1 MQYVVVR
8 DTTISAGPGIV
19 YRPVGDAPVG
29 TIVEV
34 IDQQNGW
41 MRIEGGAPDRSY
53 WIESRELSPVNG
65 PPVGHGPILETTGD
79 RPQRV
84 QRDTS
89 MRNIDLSWEGAS
101 GALQGLDVALR
112 DLYKSAAA
120 GNVDTTLAKLR
131 QIGELAEESAP
142 WAARASNKTRNLLRA
157 ATQGKLTP
165 LGRVLSRWLEK
176 DRSWQAI
183 IEKYGDP
190 FDYTKSPADRMAT
203 AERIIKGS
211 GRSSRAMNGLQ
222 AFGKALLVLNVVVSA
237 HQIAEGVKKQGTR
250 EAALGT
256 VDIAEGTTNAI
267 LGVGSYT
274 ATKMGWLKAAGG
286 GWGSVGASVLAA
298 AGAVTLAFE
307 ETRRSVRGDRTM
319 IVEATDFYTDLY
331 DSGGRQGGISGG
343 AKQAAAGLGL
353 VITWP
358 LAWLQSGG
366 DIPERPQASGRRG
379 L

>member
-1 MQYVVVR
+1 MQYIVVR
-8 DTTISAGPGIV
+8 EATIHAGPGLV
-19 YRPVGDAPVG
+19 YRPVGDASVG
-29 TIVEV
+29 AIIEV
-34 IDQQNGW
+34 IDEQKGW
-41 MRIEGGAPDRSY
+41 MRIDGSAPGRDD
-53 WIESRELSPVNG
+53 WIESGDIAPANG
-65 PPVGHGPILETTGD
+65 PVAGKGPILETTGD
-79 RPQRV
+79 GPRHVERE
-84 QRDTS
+84 TS
-89 MRNIDLSWEGAS
+89 LRGVDLSWEGVS

-112 DLYKSAAA
+112 DLYKSAAV
-120 GNVDTTLAKLR
+120 GNVSTTLAKLR
-131 QIGELAEESAP
+131 EVRDLAEESSA

-157 ATQGKLTP
+157 ATQEKLTP
-165 LGRVLSRWLEK
+165 VGRVLSRWLEK

-183 IEKYGDP
+183 IERYGDP

-203 AERIIKGS
+203 ADRIIRAS

-222 AFGKALLVLNVVVSA
+222 AFGKALLVLNVVLSA
-237 HQIAEGVKKQGTR
+237 KQIIDGVEKQGTS
-250 EAALGT
+250 EAALGK

-286 GWGSVGASVLAA
+286 GWASVGASVLAA

-307 ETRRSVRGDRTM
+307 ETRRSVKGERTM
-319 IVEATDFYTDLY
+319 IVEATDYYTDLY
-331 DSGGRQGGISGG
+331 DAGSRQKGVSGG

-366 DIPERPQASGRRG
+366 DIPERPGAAGRR
-379 L
+379 